1 MKKTF
6 LIASCILVLASCKKE
21 EKELTMKSDMAYAS
35 FGDSISTDDALSKE
49 DVLATYEKLSQG
61 DTVAVKFK
69 SNIKAV
75 CKEKGCWM
83 NLELPENK
91 EVFVKFKDY
100 AFFVPTD
107 SKNEEVIIS
116 GKAYVSV
123 ESIEDLKHYAK
134 DGGKSQAAIDSITA
148 PKTKYSLLAD
158 GVLIGK

>member
-6 LIASCILVLASCKKE
+6 VILCSILALTSCKKE
-21 EKELTMKSDMAYAS
+21 EKGTENKSDIAYAS
-35 FGDSISTDDALSKE
+35 FGDSISAENALSKE
-49 DVLATYEKLSQG
+49 DVLATYAKMAQG

-69 SNIKAV
+69 SKIKAV

-83 NLELPENK
+83 NLDLAQGK

-100 AFFVPTD
+100 TFFVPTD
-107 SKNEEVIIS
+107 SKDEEVIIS

-134 DGGKSQAAIDSITA
+134 DGGKSQAAIDSIIA
-148 PKTKYSLLAD
+148 PKTKYSLMAD
-158 GVLIGK
+158 GVLIQK